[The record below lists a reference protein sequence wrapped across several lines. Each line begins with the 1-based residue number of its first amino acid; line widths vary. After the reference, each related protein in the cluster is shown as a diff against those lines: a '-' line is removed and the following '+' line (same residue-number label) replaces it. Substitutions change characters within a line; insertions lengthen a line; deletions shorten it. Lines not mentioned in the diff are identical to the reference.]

1 MTEKELK
8 LLGFDKVSIEDLDYE
23 NNYYYVLDI
32 VNGLTFITNS
42 KDQVEDDKWHVEI
55 FNTEPT
61 IRFKKFEEVQ
71 SLINKLKK
79 SII

>member
-8 LLGFDKVSIEDLDYE
+8 LLGFDKESIEDLDYE

>member
-8 LLGFDKVSIEDLDYE
+8 LLGFDKESIEDLDYE
-23 NNYYYVLDI
+23 NNYYYVLDV
-32 VNGLTFITNS
+32 VNGLTFISCS
-42 KDQVEDDKWHVEI
+42 KDQVEDDKWYVDI